1 MSGEVQVLLKSLP
14 CHSFV
19 TTWNSC

>member
-1 MSGEVQVLLKSLP
+1 MSGEVQVPLNSLR